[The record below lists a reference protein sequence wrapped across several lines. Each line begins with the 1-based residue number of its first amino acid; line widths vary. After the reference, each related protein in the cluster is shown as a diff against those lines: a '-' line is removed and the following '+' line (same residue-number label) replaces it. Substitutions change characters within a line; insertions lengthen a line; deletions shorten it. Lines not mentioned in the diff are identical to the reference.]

1 MSELDCGVRSVSD
14 PVSAEV
20 WRAIQAEAT
29 QAVLR
34 DRLMGRVVNTLVRPH
49 ADLGCAMACL
59 LARKLADDAVDRGT
73 LAGLIGDAYEDSPAI
88 VAATAA
94 DLLAV
99 RDRDPSCGDL
109 LTPFLYFKGFQSLQ
123 AHRVAHWLWQG
134 GRTHLARHM
143 QSRMSEVFAVD
154 FHPAAR
160 IGQGIMIDHGTGV
173 VVGETAVIE
182 DDVSMLH
189 EVTLGGTGKSH
200 GDRHP
205 KVRRGVL
212 IGAGA
217 KILGNI
223 EIGAGAKVGGGSVV
237 LDDVPPYTTVVGIPA
252 RPVARVPGMAALAM
266 DQTWPH
272 EHDHEHTG

>member
-1 MSELDCGVRSVSD
+1 MSELDCGVRGVF
-14 PVSAEV
+14 V
-20 WRAIQAEAT
+20 AEAVGVWDT
-29 QAVLR
+29 ILREASTAVLR
-34 DRLMGRVVNTLVRPH
+34 DRLMSRVVGVLVTPH
-49 ADLGCAMACL
+49 GDLAGAMACM
-59 LARKLADDAVDRGT
+59 LARKLHDDGIDRMT
-73 LAGLIGDAYEDSPAI
+73 LAGLISDAYEDEPDI

-94 DLLAV
+94 DLLAI
-99 RDRDPSCGDL
+99 RDRDPSCEDL
-109 LTPFLYFKGFQSLQ
+109 LTPFLYFKGFHALQ
-123 AHRVAHWLWQG
+123 AHRVSHWLWKG

-143 QSRMSEVFAVD
+143 QSRISEVFNAD

-160 IGQGIMIDHGTGV
+160 IGRGIMIDHGTGV

-189 EVTLGGTGKSH
+189 EVTLGGTGKAG

-223 EIGAGAKVGGGSVV
+223 EVGEGAKVGAGSIV
-237 LDDVPPYTTVVGIPA
+237 LDDVPPFTTVVGIPA
-252 RPVARVPGMAALAM
+252 RPVGRLGALAALTM

-272 EHDHEHTG
+272 DRTG

>member
-1 MSELDCGVRSVSD
+1 MSELECGMRSFQVPDS
-14 PVSAEV
+14 VEV
-20 WRAIQAEAT
+20 WRAIRAEAAR
-29 QAVLR
+29 AVLH
-34 DRLMGRVVNTLVRPH
+34 DRLMGRVVNTLVQPH
-49 ADLGCAMACL
+49 TDLAAAMACL
-59 LARKLADDAVDRGT
+59 LARKLADDALDRPT
-73 LAGLIGDAYEDSPAI
+73 LAGLIGDAYEDMPDI

-94 DLLAV
+94 DLLAI
-99 RDRDPSCGDL
+99 RDRDPSCEDL
-109 LTPFLYFKGFQSLQ
+109 LTPFLYFKGFQALQ
-123 AHRVAHWLWQG
+123 AHRVSHWLWQG

-143 QSRMSEVFAVD
+143 QSRISEVFAAD

-160 IGQGIMIDHGTGV
+160 VGRGIMIDHGTGV
-173 VVGETAVIE
+173 VIGETAVIE

-189 EVTLGGTGKSH
+189 EVTLGGTGKAH

-223 EIGAGAKVGGGSVV
+223 EVGAGAKVGAGSIV
-237 LDDVPPYTTVVGIPA
+237 LDDVAPYTTVVGIPA
-252 RPVARVPGMAALAM
+252 RPIARGTGMAALTM

-272 EHDHEHTG
+272 EHDHERTG

>member
-1 MSELDCGVRSVSD
+1 MSELDCGVRSVF
-14 PVSAEV
+14 V
-20 WRAIQAEAT
+20 AEAVGVWDSILREAST
-29 QAVLR
+29 AVLR
-34 DRLMGRVVNTLVRPH
+34 DRLMSRVVGVLVTPH
-49 ADLGCAMACL
+49 GDLAGAMACM
-59 LARKLADDAVDRGT
+59 LARKLHDDGIDRMT
-73 LAGLIGDAYEDSPAI
+73 LAGLISDAYEDEPDI

-94 DLLAV
+94 DLLAI
-99 RDRDPSCGDL
+99 RDRDPSCEDL
-109 LTPFLYFKGFQSLQ
+109 LTPFLYFKGFHALQ
-123 AHRVAHWLWQG
+123 AHRVSHWLWKG

-143 QSRMSEVFAVD
+143 QSRISEVFNAD

-160 IGQGIMIDHGTGV
+160 IGRGIMIDHGTGV

-189 EVTLGGTGKSH
+189 EVTLGGTGKAG

-223 EIGAGAKVGGGSVV
+223 EVGEGAKVGAGSIV
-237 LDDVPPYTTVVGIPA
+237 LDDVPPFTTVVGIPA
-252 RPVARVPGMAALAM
+252 RPVGRLGALAALTM

-272 EHDHEHTG
+272 DRTG

>member
-1 MSELDCGVRSVSD
+1 MSELDCGVRSVFV
-14 PVSAEV
+14 PEAVGV
-20 WRAIQAEAT
+20 WDSILRESST
-29 QAVLR
+29 AVLR
-34 DRLMGRVVNTLVRPH
+34 DRLMSRVVGVLVTPH
-49 ADLGCAMACL
+49 GDLAGAMACM
-59 LARKLADDAVDRGT
+59 LARKLHDDGIDRMT
-73 LAGLIGDAYEDSPAI
+73 LAGLISDAYEDEPDI

-94 DLLAV
+94 DLLAI
-99 RDRDPSCGDL
+99 RDRDPSCEDL
-109 LTPFLYFKGFQSLQ
+109 LTPFLYFKGFHALQ
-123 AHRVAHWLWQG
+123 AHRVSHWLWKG
-134 GRTHLARHM
+134 GRIHLARHM
-143 QSRMSEVFAVD
+143 QSRISEVFNAD

-160 IGQGIMIDHGTGV
+160 IGRGIMIDHGTGV

-189 EVTLGGTGKSH
+189 EVTLGGTGKAG

-223 EIGAGAKVGGGSVV
+223 EVGEGAKVGAGSIV
-237 LDDVPPYTTVVGIPA
+237 LDDVAPFTTVVGIPA
-252 RPVARVPGMAALAM
+252 RPVGRIAGLAALTM

-272 EHDHEHTG
+272 DRTG

>member
-1 MSELDCGVRSVSD
+1 MSDLDCGVRNVD
-14 PVSAEV
+14 VPEAVEV
-20 WRAIQAEAT
+20 WQTILAEAH
-29 QAVLR
+29 QAILR
-34 DRLMGRVVNTLVRPH
+34 DRLMSRVVNVLVVPH
-49 ADLGCAMACL
+49 GDLAGAMACL
-59 LARKLADDAVDRGT
+59 LARKLHDDAIDRPT
-73 LAGLIGDAYEDSPAI
+73 LAGLISDAYEDTPDI

-94 DLLAV
+94 DLLAI
-99 RDRDPSCGDL
+99 RDRDPACEDL

-123 AHRVAHWLWQG
+123 AHRVSHWLWKG

-143 QSRMSEVFAVD
+143 QSRISEVFAAD

-160 IGQGIMIDHGTGV
+160 MGRGIMIDHGTSLV
-173 VVGETAVIE
+173 IGETAIVE

-189 EVTLGGTGKSH
+189 EVTLGGTGKAG

-223 EIGAGAKVGGGSVV
+223 TIGEGAKVGAGSIV
-237 LDDVPPYTTVVGIPA
+237 LDDVAPFTTVVGVPA
-252 RPVARVPGMAALAM
+252 RPVGRHSAMAALTM

-272 EHDHEHTG
+272 HCDPDGSG